1 MEEDVIDWR
10 RISGVLLDL
19 DGVIYRSG
27 EPLAGAQAF
36 FAALEQRG
44 LPCCAL
50 TNNARA
56 TPEAY
61 EHKLAGM
68 GVNLPAERIVTAG
81 SATAEWLARHGH
93 RQFAMLGSDPL
104 RECLLARGLE
114 ESAAAQ
120 MLVIGIDAGLNYRD
134 LAGAVNHLLQ
144 AENRAVAT
152 NADRLIPVAGGYEPE
167 CGAII
172 AFLEYATG
180 RLIPTIG
187 KPNPW
192 IFRYALERLGVT
204 PAQAVMIG
212 DTLDTDIMG
221 ARAAGVPSVLVE
233 TGSPIPHVTPVA
245 PALRLPDI
253 RAVTERLTAALG
265 GAGMRTQ

>member
-1 MEEDVIDWR
+1 MIDWSSVR
-10 RISGVLLDL
+10 GVLLDL
-19 DGVIYRSG
+19 DGVIYRG
-27 EPLAGAQAF
+27 DEALPGAREFFRVLA
-36 FAALEQRG
+36 ERG

-56 TPEAY
+56 RPETY
-61 EHKLAGM
+61 ERKLAGM
-68 GVNLPAERIVTAG
+68 GIELPAARIVTAG

-93 RQFAMLGSDPL
+93 AQFAMLGSAPL

-114 ESAAAQ
+114 ERADAD
-120 MLVIGIDAGLNYRD
+120 MLIIGIDADLGYRD
-134 LAGAVNHLLQ
+134 LCGAVDHLLRRGT
-144 AENRAVAT
+144 RAVAT

-192 IFRYALERLGVT
+192 IFGYALERLGIS
-204 PAQAVMIG
+204 AGEAVMIG
-212 DTLDTDIMG
+212 DTVDTDIIG
-221 ARAAGVPSVLVE
+221 ARAAGILAVLVE
-233 TGSPIPHVTPVA
+233 SGSPVPKVSA
-245 PALRLPDI
+245 ASADARFADI
-253 RAVTERLTAALG
+253 RDVSKRLRAATG
-265 GAGMRTQ
+265 G

>member
-1 MEEDVIDWR
+1 MIDWSSVR
-10 RISGVLLDL
+10 GVLLDL
-19 DGVIYRSG
+19 DGVIYRG
-27 EPLAGAQAF
+27 DEALPGAREFFRVLA
-36 FAALEQRG
+36 ERG

-56 TPEAY
+56 RPETY
-61 EHKLAGM
+61 ERKLAGM
-68 GVNLPAERIVTAG
+68 GIELPAARIVTAG

-93 RQFAMLGSDPL
+93 AQFAMLGSAPL

-114 ESAAAQ
+114 ERAGAD
-120 MLVIGIDAGLNYRD
+120 MLVIGIDADLAYRD
-134 LAGAVNHLLQ
+134 LCRAVNHLLRHDT
-144 AENRAVAT
+144 RAVAT

-192 IFRYALERLGVT
+192 IFLHALERLGI
-204 PAQAVMIG
+204 PPEAAVMVG

-221 ARAAGVPSVLVE
+221 ARAAGIPSVLVE
-233 TGSPIPHVTPVA
+233 TGSPIPRVS
-245 PALRLPDI
+245 ALAADARLADI
-253 RAVTERLTAALG
+253 RAVARCLA
-265 GAGMRTQ
+265 

>member
-1 MEEDVIDWR
+1 MEWHGVR
-10 RISGVLLDL
+10 GVLLDL

-27 EPLAGAQAF
+27 AVLPGAREFFRVLA
-36 FAALEQRG
+36 EHG

-61 EHKLAGM
+61 ERKLAGM
-68 GVNLPAERIVTAG
+68 GIELPAARIVTAG
-81 SATAEWLARHGH
+81 SATAEWLVRHGH
-93 RQFAMLGSDPL
+93 GRFAMLGSAPL

-114 ESAAAQ
+114 ERADAD
-120 MLVIGIDAGLNYRD
+120 MLIIGIDADLAYRD
-134 LAGAVNHLLQ
+134 LCAAVNHLLRPGTQ
-144 AENRAVAT
+144 AVAT

-192 IFRYALERLGVT
+192 IFRYALEQLAIAPG
-204 PAQAVMIG
+204 QAVMVG
-212 DTLDTDIMG
+212 DTVDTDIVG

-233 TGSPIPHVTPVA
+233 TGSPIPRVTPAA
-245 PALRLPDI
+245 PTLRLPDI
-253 RAVTERLTAALG
+253 RAVTQRLTAALG
-265 GAGMRTQ
+265 GAGTA